1 MLNASRDRI
10 ITSDRSS
17 CIAVSPYCGTASISA
32 VQASTENHQGR
43 RGERPA
49 CASKSMENVGTAHA
63 RYLASC
69 GR

>member
-32 VQASTENHQGR
+32 VQASTENHQDAAANG
-43 RGERPA
+43 P
-49 CASKSMENVGTAHA
+49 HA
-63 RYLASC
+63 RRNPWKTWNRSC
-69 GR
+69 